1 MCCLGP
7 HKNRVSREFCRR
19 RSPSRASVPARGQN
33 CCFLVDRQLP
43 SGIIS
48 ACGWAGPTEGGSGY
62 STGFGSCVFFVESL
76 HTKAA
81 FLLSV
86 YHYGGF

>member
-1 MCCLGP
+1 M
-7 HKNRVSREFCRR
+7 
-19 RSPSRASVPARGQN
+19 PARGKN
-33 CCFLVDRQLP
+33 CCSLVDRHLL

-62 STGFGSCVFFVESL
+62 STGFGSRVFSVKNS

-81 FLLSV
+81 FLKSV
-86 YHYGGF
+86 CNYEGFLVSTAEFEHSLCAQIPV